1 MSKTDSKLNEC
12 RKCSKNVR
20 HGGIFC
26 KGVCQAWIHLR
37 CINLSYSTVKT
48 LTHNELE
55 VWKCDDCLGK
65 TGIKTLNLD
74 NEKVNPELEYS
85 LSLENEIDNAIL
97 HENEDLKQEE
107 KEEEIEQL
115 KANYDKK
122 ENEMLSKIKLLETR
136 LKNENYNMQTLILQA
151 EQDKENLIKELD
163 KHKTWCKS
171 CQIYK
176 NEICNMMDSIRSLEA
191 ASEVLQKDNELLQ
204 DQIKTNKTLNCL
216 TCFPSSQKVRVKAT
230 ELKAKNPL
238 LHNNTGLTKAID
250 TRKNGKKKSV
260 SLYKNNVQPCSSNF
274 ETENRY
280 SCLTLENDID
290 TISDNNSCEVV
301 IERNSRTRRML
312 VCSDSH
318 GKNLSWHINNNS
330 KTFDA
335 FSFVKPGGRANQV
348 LNQDNIDGEKLG
360 HSDLLVL
367 ACGSNDVSH
376 NEASS
381 AINAIK
387 STLKKNINKR
397 IILVDLP
404 NRFDLSDWSCVNVE
418 IRKTNEELKRLSE
431 QLGNVSLV
439 QASKADRSLHTRH
452 GMHLSLRGKQ
462 WLTSKI
468 LKAAVVMTTEQ
479 PPPPGCHQEEQSTSV
494 EIIPGSLQ
502 ASPSTKSWS
511 GNCPLKVQHSVT

>member
-12 RKCSKNVR
+12 RKCSTNVR

-37 CINLSYSTVKT
+37 CINLSYSAVKT
-48 LTHNELE
+48 LTHKELE

-74 NEKVNPELEYS
+74 SENVNSELEYS
-85 LSLENEIDNAIL
+85 LSLENEIENAIL
-97 HENEDLKQEE
+97 HENEDLKQELHDLKNRKSTYLLELEHTIRE

-115 KANYDKK
+115 MANYDKK
-122 ENEMLSKIKLLETR
+122 ENEMLSTIKLLETR
-136 LKNENYNMQTLILQA
+136 LKNENYKMQTLILQA

-176 NEICNMMDSIRSLEA
+176 NEIGNMMDSIRSLEA

-204 DQIKTNKTLNCL
+204 
-216 TCFPSSQKVRVKAT
+216 
-230 ELKAKNPL
+230 
-238 LHNNTGLTKAID
+238 
-250 TRKNGKKKSV
+250 
-260 SLYKNNVQPCSSNF
+260 
-274 ETENRY
+274 
-280 SCLTLENDID
+280 
-290 TISDNNSCEVV
+290 
-301 IERNSRTRRML
+301 
-312 VCSDSH
+312 
-318 GKNLSWHINNNS
+318 
-330 KTFDA
+330 
-335 FSFVKPGGRANQV
+335 
-348 LNQDNIDGEKLG
+348 
-360 HSDLLVL
+360 
-367 ACGSNDVSH
+367 
-376 NEASS
+376 
-381 AINAIK
+381 
-387 STLKKNINKR
+387 
-397 IILVDLP
+397 
-404 NRFDLSDWSCVNVE
+404 DWSCVNVE

-468 LKAAVVMTTEQ
+468 LEAAVVMTTEQ
-479 PPPPGCHQEEQSTSV
+479 PPPPGCQEEQSTSV
-494 EIIPGSLQ
+494 EIIPGSQQ

-511 GNCPLKVQHSVT
+511 GNSPLKVQHPVT